1 VLIGGYPM
9 NIYWKFGLALGVFA
23 ALVSGCLMYGR
34 QEYRRGHAAATA
46 YYEKQALAAENAR
59 IAAVRQ
65 TEQKAAQ
72 DYAAK
77 LQTIEQEKQDA
88 KNANATLRREL
99 DRLQQRVA
107 AQANQGGSVKN
118 VSPTARPS
126 AHQNAAQG
134 WVLLGECSKRYA
146 GLAAIADEQRDDL
159 AAWQAW
165 GDAVDGLSE

>member
-1 VLIGGYPM
+1 M

-46 YYEKQALAAENAR
+46 YYEKQALAAENTR

>member
-1 VLIGGYPM
+1 M
-9 NIYWKFGLALGVFA
+9 NKYLLYAGIIVALVFA
-23 ALVSGCLMYGR
+23 ECRALESWRAKGYAEAKSR
-34 QEYRRGHAAATA
+34 
-46 YYEKQALAAENAR
+46 YEQQALKAENAR

-72 DYAAK
+72 DYAAR

-107 AQANQGGSVKN
+107 AQTNQGGSVKN
-118 VSPTARPS
+118 LPQTARSP
-126 AHQNAAQG
+126 ADADAAQG

-146 GLAAIADEQRDDL
+146 GLAEIADGQRDKL
-159 AAWQAW
+159 AEWQAW
-165 GDAVDGLSE
+165 GEAVDELSE

>member
-1 VLIGGYPM
+1 MSL
-9 NIYWKFGLALGVFA
+9 YWKFGLALVVFA
-23 ALVSGCLMYGR
+23 VLVSGCLMYGR
-34 QEYRRGHAAATA
+34 QEYRRGHQAATA

-59 IAAVRQ
+59 INAVRQ

-72 DYAAK
+72 DYAAR

-88 KNANATLRREL
+88 QNANATLRREL

-118 VSPTARPS
+118 LPQTARAS

-134 WVLLGECSKRYA
+134 WVLLGECGKRYA
-146 GLAAIADEQRDDL
+146 AMAEIADGQRDKL
-159 AAWQAW
+159 AEWQAW
-165 GDAVDGLSE
+165 GEAVDGIGQPEIR

>member
-1 VLIGGYPM
+1 MSL
-9 NIYWKFGLALGVFA
+9 YWKFGLALGVFA

-46 YYEKQALAAENAR
+46 HYEKQALKAENAR
-59 IAAVRQ
+59 VNAVRQ

-72 DYAAK
+72 DYAAR
-77 LQTIEQEKQDA
+77 LQTIEQEKQNA
-88 KNANATLRREL
+88 QTANATLRREL

-118 VSPTARPS
+118 VSQTTRPP
-126 AHQNAAQG
+126 ADANAAQG

-146 GLAAIADEQRDDL
+146 GLAEIADGQRDDL
-159 AAWQAW
+159 ARWQAW
-165 GDAVDGLSE
+165 GEVVSELQ

>member
-1 VLIGGYPM
+1 M
-9 NIYWKFGLALGVFA
+9 NLYWKCGLAFA
-23 ALVSGCLMYGR
+23 AFTALVSGCLMYGR
-34 QEYRRGHAAATA
+34 QEYRRGHQAATA

-59 IAAVRQ
+59 INAVRQ

-72 DYAAK
+72 DYAAR

-88 KNANATLRREL
+88 QNANATLRREL

-118 VSPTARPS
+118 LPQTTRPP
-126 AHQNAAQG
+126 ADANAAQG

-146 GLAAIADEQRDDL
+146 AMAEIADGQRDKL
-159 AAWQAW
+159 AEWQAW
-165 GDAVDGLSE
+165 GEVISELQ

>member
-1 VLIGGYPM
+1 M
-9 NIYWKFGLALGVFA
+9 NKYLLYAGIIA
-23 ALVSGCLMYGR
+23 ALVFA
-34 QEYRRGHAAATA
+34 EYHALQVWRAKGYNEAKN
-46 YYEKQALAAENAR
+46 YYEQQALEAENAR
-59 IAAVRQ
+59 VNAVRQ

-126 AHQNAAQG
+126 ADANAAQG
-134 WVLLGECSKRYA
+134 WVLLGECSKHYA
-146 GLAAIADEQRDDL
+146 AMAEIADGQRDDL
-159 AAWQAW
+159 ARWQAW
-165 GDAVDGLSE
+165 GEAVDGLSE

>member
-1 VLIGGYPM
+1 MSL
-9 NIYWKFGLALGVFA
+9 YWKFGLAFGAFA
-23 ALVSGCLMYGR
+23 VLVSGCLMYGR
-34 QEYRRGHAAATA
+34 HEYQRGHAAATA

-118 VSPTARPS
+118 LPPTARPP
-126 AHQNAAQG
+126 ADANAAQG

-165 GDAVDGLSE
+165 GEAVDAVVR

>member
-1 VLIGGYPM
+1 M

-46 YYEKQALAAENAR
+46 HYEKQALAAENAR
-59 IAAVRQ
+59 VNAVRQ

-72 DYAAK
+72 TYAAK
-77 LQTIEQEKQDA
+77 LQTIEQEKQNA
-88 KNANATLRREL
+88 QTANATLRREL

-107 AQANQGGSVKN
+107 AKTNQGRSVKN
-118 VSPTARPS
+118 LPQTARPS
-126 AHQNAAQG
+126 ADANAAQG

-146 GLAAIADEQRDDL
+146 AMAEIADTQRDKL
-159 AAWQAW
+159 AEWQAW
-165 GDAVDGLSE
+165 GEAVDGM

>member
-1 VLIGGYPM
+1 M
-9 NIYWKFGLALGVFA
+9 NKYLLYAGIIA
-23 ALVSGCLMYGR
+23 ALVFA
-34 QEYRRGHAAATA
+34 EYHALQIWRAKGYNEAKNH
-46 YYEKQALAAENAR
+46 YERQALAAENAR

-88 KNANATLRREL
+88 KNANLTLRREL

-107 AQANQGGSVKN
+107 KANQGGSVKN
-118 VSPTARPS
+118 LPQTARPS
-126 AHQNAAQG
+126 ADANAAQG

-146 GLAAIADEQRDDL
+146 AMAEIADGQRDKL
-159 AAWQAW
+159 AEWQAW
-165 GDAVDGLSE
+165 GEAVDGLSE

>member
-1 VLIGGYPM
+1 MSL
-9 NIYWKFGLALGVFA
+9 YWKFGLALVVFA
-23 ALVSGCLMYGR
+23 VLVSGCLMYGR
-34 QEYRRGHAAATA
+34 QEYRRGHQAATA

-59 IAAVRQ
+59 INAVRQ

-72 DYAAK
+72 DYAAR

-88 KNANATLRREL
+88 QNANATLRREL

-118 VSPTARPS
+118 LPQTARAS

-134 WVLLGECSKRYA
+134 WVLLGECGKRYA
-146 GLAAIADEQRDDL
+146 AMAEIADGQRDKF
-159 AAWQAW
+159 AEWQAW
-165 GDAVDGLSE
+165 GEAVDGIGQPEIR